1 MVNWWFGATC
11 GLDSIAG
18 IPFHKRILSE
28 SKAPGPKQNQCT
40 ISWIVMNKRNI
51 NLFFNRKKKMQFY
64 FLRLNISPENER
76 EYPHENQWGFKS
88 TWNVPLFWVDISG
101 QSRPKPPCWPRGN
114 LVGHQNPSEDGN
126 SWRSGRV
133 SKTPKVSLLS
143 ERALALFQGMTC
155 FFETRPPSL
164 KFGRVVKGEVHSIWG
179 GRAP

>member
-88 TWNVPLFWVDISG
+88 TWNVPLFLGGHIRPISAKAPMLTSG
-101 QSRPKPPCWPRGN
+101 EFGWSSKPLWRWEFLKERPGFKNPQGKPAFGKSLSLISRDDMFFW
-114 LVGHQNPSEDGN
+114 NPA
-126 SWRSGRV
+126 
-133 SKTPKVSLLS
+133 SLPQIRPGS
-143 ERALALFQGMTC
+143 QGG
-155 FFETRPPSL
+155 S
-164 KFGRVVKGEVHSIWG
+164 S
-179 GRAP
+179 